1 MRSRYQAAFAAP
13 GALAFSAA
21 GFLARLPIAVYPI
34 AIVLIVSGRTHTYGF
49 AGVVSGTYVIGG
61 AVGNPLAGV
70 LIDLYGQHRMLPR
83 FLIGHLLSVGVF
95 AALVL
100 GHAPLWTLLPPAVL
114 MGATLL
120 NVGALIRARWS
131 NLWSDDPVRRST
143 AYSVES
149 VLDEVVFVLGP
160 LTATV
165 LATQAPTPTP
175 LGLAMLLV
183 GGGSLWLA
191 AQRAT
196 EPPITARQSGGR
208 HTFALRYRGML
219 LISWMM
225 VFIGGV
231 FGSAEVVMIAFCGQH
246 GQRSSAGWVVAC
258 FAAGSG
264 LAGVG
269 YGARHWQASVL
280 RRLVI
285 AGLVFG
291 VLPVLWFLPS
301 TVPVLAICTVVIG
314 LGTAPTLIAGFG
326 LVDSIVPPSSL
337 TEGLT
342 WIGTGLSVGYGLGA
356 AASGGLADRHGAHLA
371 FTAPVLSAAVSACL
385 AVAVAVRLRAGR
397 PAEGTPIPLIFK

>member
-1 MRSRYQAAFAAP
+1 MRSRYQAAFDAP
-13 GALAFSAA
+13 GALSFSAA
-21 GFLARLPIAVYPI
+21 GFLARLPIAIYPI
-34 AIVLIVSGRTHTYGF
+34 GIVLIISARTHAYGF
-49 AGVVSGTYVIGG
+49 AGVVSGSYVIGA

-70 LIDLYGQHRMLPR
+70 MIDLYGQHRMLPR
-83 FLIGHLLSVGVF
+83 FLIGHLLSV
-95 AALVL
+95 AAFGGLVV
-100 GHAPLWTLLPPAVL
+100 GHAPLWTVLVPAVS
-114 MGATLL
+114 MGVTLL

-131 NLWSDDPVRRST
+131 NLWIADPVRRST

-160 LTATV
+160 LIATV
-165 LATQAPTPTP
+165 LATQAPAPVV

-196 EPPITARQSGGR
+196 EPPITAREAGHR
-208 HTFALRYRGML
+208 HDFALLYRGML
-219 LISWMM
+219 LITWMM
-225 VFIGGV
+225 VFLGGV

-264 LAGVG
+264 VAGVG

-280 RRLVI
+280 RRLVV

-291 VLPVLWFLPS
+291 VLPVLFFVPS
-301 TVPVLAICTVVIG
+301 TVGVLAVCAGVIG
-314 LGTAPTLIAGFG
+314 LGIAPTLIAGFG
-326 LVDSIVPPSSL
+326 LVDAIVPPSSL

-356 AASGGLADRHGAHLA
+356 ATAGGLADRHGAHLA
-371 FTAPVLSAAVSACL
+371 FTAPVLSAALSACL
-385 AVAVAVRLRAGR
+385 AVAVAVRLRAGNR
-397 PAEGTPIPLIFK
+397 VLPAK